1 MMLAAASERVR
12 PARSRRTRV
21 SLEVAESSLRSGAPS
36 LTRISRGEE
45 ATLAGVLGPAFHLI
59 TSRPSLLRLLGDHH
73 HQCNLTKLAINIILS
88 RFRYHGNALIPSTKT
103 PSPNEGRNYIFEG
116 ASIII
121 GMEINC
127 KI

>member
-1 MMLAAASERVR
+1 MTPAAASEQVR
-12 PARSRRTRV
+12 PARSRPTRV

-36 LTRISRGEE
+36 LTRISRAE
-45 ATLAGVLGPAFHLI
+45 ATLADVRDPAFHLT

-73 HQCNLTKLAINIILS
+73 HRCNLTNLGINIILS

-127 KI
+127 NI